1 MSEREYNPYAA
12 PSRDDEQPP
21 PASEGKGPTL
31 ASLMQR
37 FAGALVD
44 GGITVAVAISSLV
57 VWQATKDPNYFALID
72 TPGFDDLG
80 SFIVFLL
87 PWLLMAIA
95 QWTLISFSG
104 QSIGKRVVG
113 IRIVRL
119 RGSKPGFVY
128 GVLLRAWVPAAFN
141 GFATFLLAPA
151 GFVLPLIDALFV
163 LRADRRSLR
172 DHMAATKV
180 IQVEVRR

>member
-1 MSEREYNPYAA
+1 LSEREYNPYAA

-21 PASEGKGPTL
+21 ESEGVDPTL

-37 FAGALVD
+37 FAGALID
-44 GGITVAVAISSLV
+44 GGVMAIAAGLGL
-57 VWQATKDPNYFALID
+57 YFALM
-72 TPGFDDLG
+72 DLDL
-80 SFIVFLL
+80 SDMSTLMVSLFA
-87 PWLLMAIA
+87 PWMIPVLAVSGV
-95 QWTLISFSG
+95 QWAMISSSG

-119 RGSKPGFVY
+119 RGSRPGFVY
-128 GVLLRAWVPAAFN
+128 GVALRALVPGAFQAFAAF
-141 GFATFLLAPA
+141 LLPPA
-151 GFVLPLIDALFV
+151 WFVLPLIDAGFV
-163 LRADRRSLR
+163 LRKDRRSLR